1 MKGFLFDLDGV
12 IVDTAKYHY
21 IAWKRVGKQLGF
33 ELTLE
38 QNEQL
43 KGVSRIDS
51 LEQIIVWA
59 DVQCSAEEKKRLLE
73 EKNKDYLRQIE
84 NMGTDEILEGV
95 EDLLRYAREKNI
107 AVALG
112 SASKNGTR
120 ILEKLGLTHYFQ
132 AIIDGNNVTRSKP
145 DPEVF
150 LKGAEALELDP
161 KDCIVFED
169 AAAGIAAA
177 KKAGMRTIGMGGS
190 PELATADYCFDSM
203 KNISPSFIENL

>member
-33 ELTLE
+33 ELGLE

-43 KGVSRIDS
+43 KGVSRVDS
-51 LEQIIVWA
+51 LERIIEWA
-59 DVQCSAEEKKRLLE
+59 GATINDEKKKRLLI
-73 EKNKDYLRQIE
+73 EKNEDYLRQIE
-84 NMGTDEILEGV
+84 SMGRNEILEGV
-95 EDLLRYAREKNI
+95 EEILGYARENNI

-132 AIIDGNNVTRSKP
+132 AIIDGNHVTRSKP

-150 LKGAEALELDP
+150 LKGAEALGLSP

-169 AAAGIAAA
+169 AAAGIQAA
-177 KKAGMRTIGMGGS
+177 KNAGMRTIGMGGS
-190 PELATADYCFDSM
+190 PELADADYCFDSM
-203 KNISPSFIENL
+203 KNISPSFIKTL

>member
-33 ELTLE
+33 ELGLE

-43 KGVSRIDS
+43 KGVSRVDS
-51 LEQIIVWA
+51 LERIIEWA
-59 DVQCSAEEKKRLLE
+59 GATINNEEKKRLLI
-73 EKNKDYLRQIE
+73 EKNEDYLRQIE
-84 NMGTDEILEGV
+84 NMGRNEILEGV
-95 EDLLRYAREKNI
+95 EEILGYARENNI

-132 AIIDGNNVTRSKP
+132 AIIDGNHVTRSKP

-150 LKGAEALELDP
+150 LKGAEALGLSP

-169 AAAGIAAA
+169 AAAGIQAA
-177 KKAGMRTIGMGGS
+177 KNAGMRTIGMGGS
-190 PELATADYCFDSM
+190 PELADADYCFDNM
-203 KNISPSFIENL
+203 KSISPSFIKTL

>member
-21 IAWKRVGKQLGF
+21 IAWKRVGEQLDF

-43 KGVSRIDS
+43 KGVSRVDS
-51 LEQIIVWA
+51 LERIIAWA
-59 DVQCSAEEKKRLLE
+59 GAACDAEEKKRLLI
-73 EKNKDYLRQIE
+73 EKNEDYLRQIE
-84 NMGTDEILEGV
+84 NMGTDEILPGV
-95 EDLLRYAREKNI
+95 EELLRYARENKI

-112 SASKNGTR
+112 SASRNGTR

-150 LKGAEALELDP
+150 LKGAEALGLDQ

-169 AAAGIAAA
+169 AAAGIQAA

-190 PELATADYCFDSM
+190 PELAAADYCFDSM
-203 KNISPSFIENL
+203 ENIPPSFLETL

>member
-21 IAWKRVGKQLGF
+21 IAWKRVGEQLGF
-33 ELTLE
+33 ELTPA

-51 LEQIIVWA
+51 LDRIMGWA
-59 DVQCSAEEKKRLLE
+59 NVSCSPEEKKRLLI
-73 EKNKDYLRQIE
+73 EKNDDYLRQIE
-84 NMGTDEILEGV
+84 NMDTDEILDGV
-95 EDLLRYAREKNI
+95 EEILQYARENNI

-132 AIIDGNNVTRSKP
+132 AIIDGNHVTRSKP

-150 LKGAEALELDP
+150 LKGAEALGLAP
-161 KDCIVFED
+161 NDCIVFED

-177 KKAGMRTIGMGGS
+177 QNAGMRTIGMGGS
-190 PELATADYCFDSM
+190 PELAAADYCFDSM
-203 KNISPSFIENL
+203 KDISPSFIQNL